1 MSTHF
6 DISLEQLA
14 RDLDPGARLAG
25 LDLGS
30 KTIGIAL
37 SDPGLRIASPMET
50 IRKKKFSLDVKL
62 LLEFCENNLVGGL
75 VIGMPIN
82 MDGSEGPRCQSTRS
96 FIRNLQ
102 PLCGIPVTLWD
113 ERLSTV
119 AVTRT
124 LLAADTSRK
133 RRSEVVDKL
142 AASYILQGALDRL
155 KHQAQN

>member
-1 MSTHF
+1 MSTQY
-6 DISLEQLA
+6 DIPLEQLA
-14 RDLDPGARLAG
+14 RELAPGARLAG

-50 IRKKKFSLDVKL
+50 IRKKKFSLDVQL
-62 LLEFCENNLVGGL
+62 LLKFCETNVVGGL

-82 MDGSEGPRCQSTRS
+82 MDGSEGSRCQSTRS

-102 PLCGIPVTLWD
+102 PLCGISVTLWD

-133 RRSEVVDKL
+133 RRSEVVDKM

-155 KHQAQN
+155 MHQAQN